1 MTKSDWEQWKEEHKG
16 NYGALVD
23 FAHDNGIY
31 EAVDELISSDE
42 LDERVKAEAEKGW
55 QRVACFLETAVR
67 FMNED
72 YYKISAY
79 QNVELAEPWDY
90 YADEVESQLNFDEYV
105 CDVCGEDTDTLY
117 SIGEWIDEEGEE
129 NFSDEILELL
139 HKADDNYDRCPD
151 CWKKLKDKAAYFM
164 NHKDEIGMDW
174 LDYLKK
180 EEPEQN

>member
-16 NYGALVD
+16 NYGDLVD

-31 EAVDELISSDE
+31 ECVDELISSDE

-79 QNVELAEPWDY
+79 QNVELPEPWDF
-90 YADEVESQLNFDEYV
+90 YADEVEGQLDFDEYI

-117 SIGEWIDEEGEE
+117 SIEEWIKEEEE
-129 NFSDEILELL
+129 ETFSDELLELL
-139 HKADDNYDRCPD
+139 RKTDDNYDRCPK
-151 CWKKLKDKAAYFM
+151 CWEKLKEKAAYFM
-164 NHKDEIGMDW
+164 NHKEEIGMDW

-180 EEPEQN
+180 EE